1 MGSTVDDSTVALF
14 RVAVPPIDD
23 ETDATSEAATLFFAF
38 FVVDVWLAKRAMS
51 HIIIMRD

>member
-38 FVVDVWLAKRAMS
+38 FVDVWLAKRAMS